1 MSVDG
6 SEGSRWAS
14 MNAASE
20 WQAVLADKAPEG
32 LSWFEPLGLAPFS
45 SVGLIVVVL
54 ALILDL
60 WLGDPRWL
68 PHPVVGMGRLIAKLE
83 SVLNRGSQ
91 IGRRLNGIALVLIV
105 VGLVWAASAFA
116 LGLAAS
122 VSPWWGLAL
131 ELLLIWT
138 CLACRGLV
146 LAARQV
152 AVPLMA
158 GDLAKARRAVSAI
171 VGRDTREL
179 DETGVTR
186 ACVESVAENTVD
198 GITAPLFWALV
209 GGAPLA
215 LAYKAINTL
224 DSMVGHRSERYL
236 AFGWAAARLDDLV
249 NLVPARLTALA
260 MWLVMWLFMWLVRWI
275 VPAPLRGDY
284 QVHGNVQGALGAT
297 RRQAPSHPSPNAG
310 WPEAMVANLLGVQLG
325 GINRYGEQVSR
336 RAVLGTPLQPLRPA
350 HIAAAIHCL
359 YAGTLGSLIVM
370 SLAILALGSVA

>member
-179 DETGVTR
+179 DESGVTR

>member
-1 MSVDG
+1 
-6 SEGSRWAS
+6 

-179 DETGVTR
+179 DESGVTR

-370 SLAILALGSVA
+370 SLAILALGSVV

>member
-83 SVLNRGSQ
+83 SVLNRGRQ

-158 GDLAKARRAVSAI
+158 GDLASARLAVSAI